1 MKIRKVNTP
10 IKILSILIFLCG
22 FIYFNNNFLVVTK
35 ITVNSE
41 KLPKEFQGYKI
52 VQISDL
58 HSKSFGN
65 NQKELINKIKKVQ
78 PDIIVVTGDIIDQR
92 RYNEET
98 SIDFIH
104 EAIKLAPIYY
114 CTGNHE
120 AWSGRFEQSLE
131 KKLKAEGVNL
141 LRNQNDVIDKGGA
154 KIYILGVDD
163 PDFNRELD
171 SKIYNGNSVIGK
183 EILKASSDISS
194 NSYKMLLSHRPE
206 SFEVYEK
213 SGVDLVLSGHAHGGQ
228 VRLPL
233 MGGVVAPD
241 QGLFPRFTAG
251 KYQSG
256 NTAMIVSRGL
266 GNSII
271 PLRVFNLPEIVVIT
285 LQ

>member
-1 MKIRKVNTP
+1 MKIGKVNTL
-10 IKILSILIFLCG
+10 IKILSIIIVICG
-22 FIYFNNNFLVVTK
+22 FVHFNNNFLVTTK

-41 KLPKEFQGYKI
+41 KLPEEFQGYKI

-65 NQKELINKIKKVQ
+65 NQKVLISKIKKVQ
-78 PDIIVVTGDIIDQR
+78 PDIIVVTGDIVDQK
-92 RYNEET
+92 RYNEKT
-98 SIDFIH
+98 SMEFIH
-104 EAIKLAPIYY
+104 EAIKIAPIYY

-120 AWSGRFEQSLE
+120 AWSGRFEQYLE
-131 KKLKAEGVNL
+131 KKLKAEGVKL
-141 LRNQNDVIDKGGA
+141 LRNQNDVIDKAGA

-163 PDFNRELD
+163 PDFNKELD
-171 SKIYNGNSVIGK
+171 SKIYNGDSIIGK
-183 EILKASSDISS
+183 EILKASSNISS
-194 NSYKMLLSHRPE
+194 NSYKVLLSHRPE
-206 SFEVYEK
+206 TFEVYEK

-228 VRLPL
+228 IRLPF
-233 MGGVVAPD
+233 MGGLVAPN
-241 QGLFPRFTAG
+241 QGLFPRYTAG

-256 NTAMIVSRGL
+256 NTAMVVSRGL